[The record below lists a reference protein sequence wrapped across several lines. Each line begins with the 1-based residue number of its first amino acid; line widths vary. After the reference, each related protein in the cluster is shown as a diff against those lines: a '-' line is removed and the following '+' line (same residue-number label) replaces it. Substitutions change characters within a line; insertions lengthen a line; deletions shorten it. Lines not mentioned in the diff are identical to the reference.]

1 MDKYELNKK
10 IDKIKRHYSKQ
21 NYAAA
26 VKLADEIDFKGLKDW
41 KTLALMINLYEA
53 VGRPQDVRY
62 FCVLAYNR
70 NLGGRKLL
78 YKLAKV
84 NLGLNDLDEAEDI
97 YEEFSRTAGN
107 DSKKLELKFE
117 LRKAQGAE
125 LPELIDILEELDS
138 MDMDDKYGYILAY
151 LYSKNK
157 QYEKC
162 VQTCD
167 KVIETF
173 VEGDYV
179 EKAKELKSFHVGVNK
194 LTEQEPAEQKPDL
207 TKTKVFHVRKSSAE
221 LSSKEPVE
229 PVEPVEMVA
238 DEKLNQAVENV
249 RQSVQE
255 VIDNAKRSVEETYR
269 EAKKEVEMDDI
280 QIKVPDN
287 TRFDTRSLQDTIA
300 KGVSDCIEEAL
311 EENVFKVRQA
321 EPEEQTERI
330 EQTETSDDGDISAF
344 DEEEV
349 YVEDVEEVSETDE
362 SVSFAE
368 EDQEV
373 KAALY
378 MVEAALAKEAEPM
391 EVPKK
396 PSVDDTPT
404 NKISVR
410 HKTYEEVPQD
420 TIGNVIPI
428 SIKRHFAKYNNIAG
442 LTEQIEE
449 FLLASENESEQK
461 MGTSCVGNLIVSGNR
476 SSDKK
481 QLAINVVKAMN
492 DMDGDRIRKI
502 ATTSG
507 DSINQRGIAKS
518 IGKIAGAALI
528 IEEAGNLEKRRVD
541 ELLNVMQQDTDEML
555 VILED
560 SESEINQLM
569 SRYPEL
575 EHAFNHRI
583 VYKQYNV
590 NELVEMCKRYADKQ
604 NFLIDDKAMF
614 LLYSR
619 IDQIHAREENVNLE
633 EIRAVVDGAI
643 DKAEKRA
650 GRILFGGVKKK
661 KVDDR
666 EFYILVE
673 SDFKE

>member
-1 MDKYELNKK
+1 MDKYELNTK

-26 VKLADEIDFKGLKDW
+26 VKLADEIDFKGIKDW

-97 YEEFSRTAGN
+97 YEEFSRTGGN

-125 LPELIDILEELDS
+125 LPELIDILEELDG

-162 VQTCD
+162 VETCD

-194 LTEQEPAEQKPDL
+194 LAEQEESEKKPDL
-207 TKTKVFHVRKSSAE
+207 AKTKVFHVKKSYVE
-221 LSSKEPVE
+221 NPVE
-229 PVEPVEMVA
+229 EPVEMAV

-255 VIDNAKRSVEETYR
+255 VIDNAKRSVEETYQ
-269 EAKKEVEMDDI
+269 EVKKEVEMEDI
-280 QIKVPDN
+280 QIKVPEN

-300 KGVSDCIEEAL
+300 KGVSDCIEETSAENIFTVNEARQ
-311 EENVFKVRQA
+311 EEPVAA
-321 EPEEQTERI
+321 E
-330 EQTETSDDGDISAF
+330 DDGDISAL
-344 DEEEV
+344 EESDV

-362 SVSFAE
+362 LVNFANE

-378 MVEAALAKEAEPM
+378 MVAAALAEEADPM
-391 EVPKK
+391 PAPAK

-404 NKISVR
+404 NKFKLQSR
-410 HKTYEEVPQD
+410 THED
-420 TIGNVIPI
+420 TVSNVIPI

-442 LTEQIEE
+442 LSEQITE

-481 QLAINVVKAMN
+481 QLAINIVKAMN

-541 ELLNVMQQDTDEML
+541 ELLSVMKQDTDEML

-575 EHAFNHRI
+575 EHVFNHRI

-604 NFLIDDKAMF
+604 NFMIDDKAMF
-614 LLYSR
+614 VLYSR
-619 IDQIHAREENVNLE
+619 IDQIHAREESVNLE
-633 EIRAVVDGAI
+633 EVRAVVDGAI

-666 EFYILVE
+666 EFYVLVE